1 MKERNTEKERQE
13 EAHNSPRDN
22 LPSPFWGE
30 LFGILMKIG
39 LIGDIVGRSA
49 RVLLAHLLPQIKTQ
63 YQLDFIIANAENAS
77 HGFGL
82 SLEHANLLHS
92 FGIDVLTGGNH
103 SFDKKEITAYLK
115 EGGKILRP
123 HNYSKEL
130 EGSGIYTG
138 EVCGEK
144 IAVLNLMGHFGM
156 PHCDNVF
163 VCARDSVKLLR
174 ERGYRNI
181 IIDMHAEATS
191 EKRAIFEM
199 LKGKVGAVFG
209 THTHIGT
216 DDLLIDKGSFYV
228 SDVGMCGGFD
238 SVIGMESEA
247 PIERGLTGLARA
259 KFEVSK
265 SQKVILQMIVLEMSE
280 GAVSEA
286 KKIKYIQTIGWLPPL
301 EAVNLGGIE

>member
-1 MKERNTEKERQE
+1 
-13 EAHNSPRDN
+13 
-22 LPSPFWGE
+22 
-30 LFGILMKIG
+30 MKIG
-39 LIGDIVGRSA
+39 LIGDIIGRSA
-49 RVLLAHLLPQIKTQ
+49 RTLLAHLLPQIRTQ
-63 YQLDFIIANAENAS
+63 YQLDFIVANAENTS

-82 SLEHANLLHS
+82 SLEHANSLRS

-115 EGGKILRP
+115 EGSEILRP

-130 EGSGIYTG
+130 EGSGIYTT

-163 VCARDSVKLLR
+163 VCARDSVEWLR
-174 ERGYRNI
+174 ERGYKNI
-181 IIDMHAEATS
+181 IVDMHAEATS

-199 LKGKVGAVFG
+199 LKGKIGALFG

-216 DDLLIDKGSFYV
+216 DDLMIDNGSFYV

-265 SQKVILQMIVLEMSE
+265 TQRVIMQMIVLEMSE
-280 GAVSEA
+280 GVVSEA

-301 EAVNLGGIE
+301 EAVKLQGGVE

>member
-1 MKERNTEKERQE
+1 
-13 EAHNSPRDN
+13 
-22 LPSPFWGE
+22 
-30 LFGILMKIG
+30 MKIG
-39 LIGDIVGRSA
+39 LIGDIIGRSA
-49 RVLLAHLLPQIKTQ
+49 RTLLAHLLPQIRTQ
-63 YQLDFIIANAENAS
+63 YQLDFIVANAENAS

-82 SLEHANLLHS
+82 SLEHANLLRS

-115 EGGKILRP
+115 EGSEILRP

-130 EGSGIYTG
+130 EGSGIYTT

-144 IAVLNLMGHFGM
+144 VAVLNLMGHFGM

-163 VCARDSVKLLR
+163 VCARDSVEWLR
-174 ERGYRNI
+174 ERGYKNI
-181 IIDMHAEATS
+181 IVDMHAEATS

-199 LKGKVGAVFG
+199 LKGKIGALFG

-216 DDLLIDKGSFYV
+216 DDLMIDNGSFYV

-265 SQKVILQMIVLEMSE
+265 TQRVIMQMIVLEMSE
-280 GAVSEA
+280 GVVSEA
-286 KKIKYIQTIGWLPPL
+286 KKIKYIQTIGWLSPL
-301 EAVNLGGIE
+301 EAVKLQGGVE